1 MEVSKSKKT
10 DTIEILNSLTNLRN
24 SSLEEEEFWFEYLE
38 SISLLTKSN
47 LSFIVKKDEEL
58 TLFQEYDDA
67 SIDDISKDS
76 IYNNISSLVQRS
88 SQNTYAYEKS
98 NFQNRHIVA
107 IKIDSIEEESE
118 FFLCFLIENNN
129 KNEFTNVILRAIL
142 CKDVPFA
149 YFNNKNKSKAV
160 EVYQSNDMNDIDEQ
174 EENDLTS
181 VVELI
186 NYIVSENKFKLS
198 IMKLVDELC
207 TRYKANRVSIGWEFN
222 QYVTPKAISHV
233 EDFLKSSYSSK
244 ALEAIYE
251 EAYEQD
257 SEIFYPEDKNSD
269 LITNAHEIYLKDNKL
284 SNLYTFPIRL
294 EDEIIGVISL
304 EFKESELSFSS
315 LETIRLALNLI
326 APILNNIYT
335 HDQNIFK
342 KSLVKT
348 EKMSKNFFGP
358 QKSLL
363 KLSTILVSILF
374 LWIIFGKLEYKV
386 ESVTNLQTDNISYV
400 SAPFD
405 GIVQEVF
412 VDSGDDVE
420 KGKKLLAFDDKEMI
434 LKKLEINADL
444 IRYDTEAE
452 KARSQR
458 KLADM
463 QIALAK
469 KEQSEANLKKLNYFL
484 EKAELKSPFDGI
496 IIEGD
501 KEKLLGSPFSKGDIL
516 IQIAKPTDLYAK
528 LKVQEEYIDEIKVG
542 QIAEL
547 NLLSRPHEYFNVK
560 VEKIIPMANVDD
572 ENGNVFTIKVVFLDE
587 VKPWMRPGM
596 SGIAKIKIEQRP
608 VYWILTH
615 KISDFLHMHVWW

>member
-1 MEVSKSKKT
+1 MEVSKSRKT
-10 DTIEILNSLTNLRN
+10 DTIEILNSLTSLRN

-47 LSFIVKKDEEL
+47 LTFIVKKNDEL
-58 TLFQEYDDA
+58 TLFQEYDDD
-67 SIDDISKDS
+67 SIDENSKDS
-76 IYNNISSLVQRS
+76 VYNNISSLVQRS
-88 SQNTYAYEKS
+88 SQNAYAYEKS
-98 NFQNRHIVA
+98 TFQSRYIVA
-107 IKIDSIEEESE
+107 VKLDNIEDESE
-118 FFLCFLIENNN
+118 HFLCFLIENNN
-129 KNEFTNVILRAIL
+129 KNEFTNIILRAIL
-142 CKDVPFA
+142 CKDVPFS
-149 YFNNKNKSKAV
+149 YFSNKNKSKAV
-160 EVYQSNDMNDIDEQ
+160 EVYQASDMNEIDED
-174 EENDLTS
+174 EGNDLTS

-207 TRYKANRVSIGWEFN
+207 NRYNANRVSIGWEFN

-257 SEIFYPEDKNSD
+257 SEIFYPEDKDSD
-269 LITNAHEIYLKDNKL
+269 LITNAHQIYLKDNKL
-284 SNLYTFPIRL
+284 SNLYSFPIRL
-294 EDEIIGVISL
+294 ENEIIGVVSF
-304 EFKESELSFSS
+304 EMKESELSFSS

-335 HDQNIFK
+335 HDQNILK
-342 KSLVKT
+342 KSLVKV
-348 EKMSKNFFGP
+348 EKTSKNFFGP

-363 KLSTILVSILF
+363 KLSSVLVSILL
-374 LWIIFGKLEYKV
+374 LWIMFGKLEYKV
-386 ESVTNLQTDNISYV
+386 ESVTNLQTDNISYI

-412 VDSGDDVE
+412 IDSGDSVE
-420 KGKKLLAFDDKEMI
+420 TGMKLLAFDDKEMI
-434 LKKLEINADL
+434 LKKLEINADI

-516 IQIAKPTDLYAK
+516 VQIAKPTDLYAK

-560 VEKIIPMANVDD
+560 IDKIIPMANVDD